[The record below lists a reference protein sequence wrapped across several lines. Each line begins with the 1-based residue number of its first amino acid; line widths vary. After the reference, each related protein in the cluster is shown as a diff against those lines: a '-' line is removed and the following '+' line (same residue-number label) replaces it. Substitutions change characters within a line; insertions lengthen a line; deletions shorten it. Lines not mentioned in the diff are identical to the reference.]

1 MRTLFLLIS
10 FLVTAS
16 AAVYSQTANNWR
28 GSERQGIYNETGLL
42 REWPAAGPEMKWAY
56 EKLGKGF
63 SSPVVADGNIFI
75 TGKEDETGYVYKLS
89 MDGNLVERFAY
100 GPEFHGESYPGSR
113 NTPAVVDGMI
123 YIVSSMGRLVC
134 MDAGSGSLIWQIDL
148 FNDLDGRN
156 IRWGLTENL
165 LVDGDRIYCTPGGR
179 KHNIVA
185 LNRHNGE
192 ILWSSQGTGEVSA
205 YCSPLL
211 VNHYGQNILIT
222 HTKDHIVA
230 LNADS
235 GRVLW
240 KYNHENRWD
249 VHPNTPIYHEGS
261 IFAFSGYGRGGVRLR
276 LDSVGKLAGV
286 EWSSRDLDNQMG
298 GAVLIDGY
306 LYGSGHNNRF
316 WFCIDWETGDRIYR
330 TRDIDKGTVI
340 YADGR
345 LYCYTERGE
354 LALVNPSPQSFDIV
368 GQTDIT
374 LGSGQHWAHLVID
387 GGVLYVRRGNAL
399 MAFNISDRQ

>member
-1 MRTLFLLIS
+1 MKKLAIAIALIVAGMAT
-10 FLVTAS
+10 VTA
-16 AAVYSQTANNWR
+16 QTADNWR
-28 GSERQGIYNETGLL
+28 GPERQGIYHETGLL
-42 REWPAAGPEMKWAY
+42 QQWPAGGPEMLWAF
-56 EKLGKGF
+56 EQLGAGF
-63 SSPVVADGNIFI
+63 SSPVVVDGKIYI
-75 TGKEDETGYVYKLS
+75 SGKEDGTGYIYVLTA
-89 MDGNLVERFAY
+89 DGTLENRFPY
-100 GPEFHGESYPGSR
+100 GPEFHGEGYPGSR

-134 MDAGSGSLIWQIDL
+134 MDAGTGRTVWQIDL

-192 ILWSSQGTGEVSA
+192 IIWSSPGTGEVSA

-211 VNHYGQNILIT
+211 VNHYGQNLLIT

-240 KYNHENRWD
+240 RYNHENRWD
-249 VHPNTPIYHEGS
+249 VHPNTPIYHQGS
-261 IFAFSGYGRGGVRLR
+261 IFAFSGYGQGGVKLR
-276 LDSVGKLAGV
+276 LDSVGNLAGT
-286 EWSSRDLDNQMG
+286 EWTSSELDNQIG
-298 GAVLIDGY
+298 GAVLVDGY
-306 LYGSGHNNRF
+306 IYGSGQNNRF

-368 GQTDIT
+368 GQTDIR

-399 MAFNISDRQ
+399 MAFNISR